1 MGSRRIGEGAVEDR
15 HLLGARQLL
24 LHLYT
29 APVDVWADNRRIT
42 ETKGR
47 APRLPGGGARQP
59 HTEQWDSR
67 FRRHLCVI
75 AWYLEQRGVLRANLH
90 ATHIPANRRNLAF
103 IGCDSGIT
111 LHRDAV
117 LADPQRADRA
127 TLPRFLVPLIFR
139 RRNAVDRFLAHRIAQ
154 QAGLTEYRQLLWE
167 REFDDGMQFRQDDV
181 AD

>member
-59 HTEQWDSR
+59 HTEQWDNR
-67 FRRHLCVI
+67 FRRQLCLL
-75 AWYLEQRGVLRANLH
+75 AWYLEQRCVPRSYLH
-90 ATHIPANRRNLAF
+90 MEQYPPIRRKLS
-103 IGCDSGIT
+103 IIVCD
-111 LHRDAV
+111 
-117 LADPQRADRA
+117 
-127 TLPRFLVPLIFR
+127 
-139 RRNAVDRFLAHRIAQ
+139 
-154 QAGLTEYRQLLWE
+154 
-167 REFDDGMQFRQDDV
+167 
-181 AD
+181 